1 MAGRVGPEHCAP
13 LLGPASHLMPYHYVI
28 EGEPRAKDGFVDLD
42 ENLPGLG
49 LTVNERALEKFD
61 VVE

>member
-1 MAGRVGPEHCAP
+1 
-13 LLGPASHLMPYHYVI
+13 
-28 EGEPRAKDGFVDLD
+28 VDLD
-42 ENLPGLG
+42 EAVPGLG